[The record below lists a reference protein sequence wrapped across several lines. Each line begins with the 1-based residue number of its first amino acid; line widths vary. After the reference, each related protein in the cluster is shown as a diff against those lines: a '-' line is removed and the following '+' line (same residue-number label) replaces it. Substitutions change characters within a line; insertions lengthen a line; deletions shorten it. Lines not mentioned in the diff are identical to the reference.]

1 MSLLDSLTAK
11 IPFLKSPETK
21 EYFFALNI
29 GLEKIKVCVWA
40 IEASN
45 LKIINPQID
54 SYSTQDEILDV
65 ADKLLDKSLGML
77 APEPEKI
84 LFGVPDSFLVDE
96 ELKEPYLNLLQQ
108 ISKSLSL
115 APMAYVA
122 TSHAISHMLDK
133 TEGGPTT
140 AILVDIGKEHILASV
155 IRAGKADGSKLV
167 TRGDDLAQD
176 VEKALLSFTD
186 IEVLPSRILIYS
198 SSFEGLDKQK
208 DNLVSFS
215 WMNKLPFLHIPKID
229 ILDQNIDISG
239 VALAGAVEI
248 DSNVKYNPTSSIHVA
263 NKSGLTK
270 LAEEVEGEN
279 VTPVV
284 EPIATGGSGFV
295 TGDIEDNKQD
305 TVSSES
311 QELIDEPEET
321 IEDGNL
327 KMDDGE
333 VVEERT
339 TAMPEGEE
347 ESNLAMIAKEE
358 QDLEEPQ
365 FSATKEST
373 VTSKL
378 AFLKFPP
385 WLKLGDNLKGKRW
398 FMPVVIVLLLLA
410 AYLILPQ
417 AKVIVYVEPKVLEKD
432 AQVIADPNI
441 KQVNEEAKKIP
452 GQVVEVGISGS
463 DKASATGSKQVGD
476 PAKGTVKIINN
487 SNEAQTFSAGS
498 SISASGV
505 KFTFDSTVKIASTS
519 ATADNK
525 STATASVTA
534 NLAGADGNL
543 PSGTQFS
550 SGNSQVAIVAE
561 GNFSG
566 GTSKEVKVVTDEDQ
580 KKLLASLAA
589 SLRKQAQQQLQ
600 GKLKNDQKILEEALS
615 ENITKKSYS
624 KNIGDQANEFTL
636 NLNLSYKGIAYS
648 DADLKSIVAKLV
660 DTNIPE
666 GYQLDLNDT
675 ETQADVSK
683 MENNQLIFLA
693 RFKAKLAP
701 KLDLEKIKQEIKGQ
715 SPDMA
720 AERLRA
726 QENVLESD
734 IQIIPALPAFLAR
747 LPILPQRIQIE
758 VRLK

>member
-40 IEASN
+40 IEAGN

-77 APEPEKI
+77 VPEPGKI

-140 AILVDIGKEHILASV
+140 AILVDIGKGHILASV
-155 IRAGKADGSKLV
+155 IRAGKVDGSKLV

-198 SSFEGLDKQK
+198 SSFEDLDRQK
-208 DNLVSFS
+208 DNLISFS

-248 DSNVKYNPTSSIHVA
+248 DSNIKYNPTSSIPAA
-263 NKSGLTK
+263 NRSGLTS
-270 LAEEVEGEN
+270 LAAEVE
-279 VTPVV
+279 TTDTDLA
-284 EPIATGGSGFV
+284 ATSTGFV
-295 TGDIEDNKQD
+295 TGDIEDKKQD
-305 TVSSES
+305 TVNSE
-311 QELIDEPEET
+311 QPGELIGEPEET

-327 KMDDGE
+327 KMDDEE

-347 ESNLAMIAKEE
+347 ESNLAMVAKEE

-385 WLKLGDNLKGKRW
+385 WLKLGYNLRGKRW
-398 FMPVVIVLLLLA
+398 FMPVVVVLLLLA

-432 AQVIADPNI
+432 AQVVADPNI

-636 NLNLSYKGIAYS
+636 NLNLTYKGIAYS

-720 AERLRA
+720 ASRLRA